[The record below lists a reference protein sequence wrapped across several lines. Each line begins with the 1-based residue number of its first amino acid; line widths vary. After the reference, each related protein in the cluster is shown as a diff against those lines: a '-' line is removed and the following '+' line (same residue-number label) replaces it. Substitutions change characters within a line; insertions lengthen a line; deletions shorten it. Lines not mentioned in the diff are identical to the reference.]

1 MGGPLPGPRGAGCE
15 PPRRRESPLAWC
27 THPQSASASPRAAA
41 ARSAPARCRPRALR
55 DVGRELRR
63 RRSARRLAARRCH
76 RRRARRAAYGPQR
89 RSRQARRASWSGAA
103 AGLRPPQR
111 VGAGVARRMA
121 DASRARGYPR
131 PLPPSLP
138 YKVDTSRPSL
148 PYMSRP
154 SLPYKV
160 DTSRPSILIGHVSAG
175 TVGRGGAPRNS
186 AAGRRTGEAGLVCRR
201 LAHVVGTI
209 AAEREHDAL
218 VVGHRRSAAARHAPA
233 LSHTAV
239 SRQRSAQRAAHS
251 TASTHLEVVFEG
263 SSCASSPRAPGFSSD
278 AGNLRRALSRSS
290 TSSSYGPAATGLSAA
305 ERLDQL
311 HPMGARS
318 SQLAFGDCHRD
329 RTRICALQQ
338 RQTRGGFLLR
348 VRLPLLQKPI
358 RRPKCRAREDYS
370 ALMDAGAL
378 NLAPG
383 CQFRCS
389 VSTRLTHQRRISGRN
404 DSLNTSDFARQIL
417 GKIKEIE
424 ERLRRKWKMK
434 ATPAKKRRHGLVK
447 TVVPPP
453 PGQVFRQRHV
463 VAHPHGEARSRCTG
477 LKHRRLELR
486 GVDWPERRV
495 GG

>member
-1 MGGPLPGPRGAGCE
+1 VGG
-15 PPRRRESPLAWC
+15 
-27 THPQSASASPRAAA
+27 
-41 ARSAPARCRPRALR
+41 
-55 DVGRELRR
+55 
-63 RRSARRLAARRCH
+63 
-76 RRRARRAAYGPQR
+76 
-89 RSRQARRASWSGAA
+89 
-103 AGLRPPQR
+103 
-111 VGAGVARRMA
+111 VGAVVARRMA
-121 DASRARGYPR
+121 DASRARGGPPPS
-131 PLPPSLP
+131 PLPPIESDGTP
-138 YKVDTSRPSL
+138 VQC
-148 PYMSRP
+148 
-154 SLPYKV
+154 
-160 DTSRPSILIGHVSAG
+160 GHVSAG

-201 LAHVVGTI
+201 LAYVVGSI

-218 VVGHRRSAAARHAPA
+218 VVGRRRRAAARHATA
-233 LSHTAV
+233 LSRTAV
-239 SRQRSAQRAAHS
+239 SRQRSAQRAAHG

-348 VRLPLLQKPI
+348 VRLPLHQKPI

-389 VSTRLTHQRRISGRN
+389 VSARLTHQRRISGRN
-404 DSLNTSDFARQIL
+404 DRVCTSDFARQIL

-424 ERLRRKWKMK
+424 ERLKKVENDNTTSREETPQPCEDRGSPPAWASIQAEACRR
-434 ATPAKKRRHGLVK
+434 ASARRG
-447 TVVPPP
+447 T
-453 PGQVFRQRHV
+453 
-463 VAHPHGEARSRCTG
+463 
-477 LKHRRLELR
+477 
-486 GVDWPERRV
+486 
-495 GG
+495 